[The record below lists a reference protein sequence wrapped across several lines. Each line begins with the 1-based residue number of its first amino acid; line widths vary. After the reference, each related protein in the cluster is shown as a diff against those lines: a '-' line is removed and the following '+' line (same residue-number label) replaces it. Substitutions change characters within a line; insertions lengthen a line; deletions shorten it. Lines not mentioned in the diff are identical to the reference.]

1 MRQYITLEC
10 AECKNQNYR
19 TSREVRSGEKL
30 EISKF
35 CRFCHKHTAHKE
47 RKK

>member
-1 MRQYITLEC
+1 MRQEILLEC
-10 AECKNQNYR
+10 TECKNQNYR
-19 TSREVRSGEKL
+19 TSRNAKGEKL
-30 EISKF
+30 DLTKF